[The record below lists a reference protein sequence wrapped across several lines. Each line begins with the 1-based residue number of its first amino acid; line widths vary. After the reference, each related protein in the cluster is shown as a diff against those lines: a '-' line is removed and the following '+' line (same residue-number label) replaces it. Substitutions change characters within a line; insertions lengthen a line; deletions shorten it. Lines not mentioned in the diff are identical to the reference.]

1 MKVLFLK
8 IRGEKVEAT
17 LRDEDSKIR
26 LSKAEALMILRAEKE
41 KGNKPILHQYPDRSK
56 GQMWIL

>member
-8 IRGEKVEAT
+8 IKGDKVEAT

-26 LSKAEALMILRAEKE
+26 ISKAETLMILRAEKE
-41 KGNKPILHQYPDRSK
+41 KGNKPIEHTYPDRAK
-56 GQMWIL
+56 GQIWIL